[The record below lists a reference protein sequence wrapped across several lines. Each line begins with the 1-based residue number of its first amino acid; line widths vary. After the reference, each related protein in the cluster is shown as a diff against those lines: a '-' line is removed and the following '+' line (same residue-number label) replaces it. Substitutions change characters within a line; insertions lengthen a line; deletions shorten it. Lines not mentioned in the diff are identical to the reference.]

1 MPLPLQLCTRSD
13 GNPGMEH
20 TCVPPRPPG
29 GRGLQGTG
37 FGGDH
42 TAKEETKTVQ
52 WREQLLIAHCSH
64 PECGLVPFNPPP
76 TWPCGVCVC
85 VCVSVSVCV
94 LIHFLMLHVCM
105 YFVQLIRASCCPLFF
120 LIGVRTVKCVS
131 H

>member
-13 GNPGMEH
+13 GHPGMEH

-52 WREQLLIAHCSH
+52 WREQQWHTAVILSV
-64 PECGLVPFNPPP
+64 GLSPSIFPPHGP
-76 TWPCGVCVC
+76 VVCVC
-85 VCVSVSVCV
+85 VCVCLSMCV

-105 YFVQLIRASCCPLFF
+105 YFVHLIRASCCPLFF
-120 LIGVRTVKCVS
+120 LVGVRTVKCVS